1 MQDIDFNLSQ
11 FGLFLNND
19 TIFMTV
25 HISSTVK
32 TIGRKIIAGDVIEL
46 PHLKDQYALNDL
58 SYALKKF
65 YVVEDVSR
73 ASEGYS
79 PTWYPHLYRLK
90 LKQIVDGQEY
100 KDILDLPIDEEN
112 PGDGTLRDLMSS
124 YTKELEINQAVVA
137 QAESDAKLSG
147 YETRHFF
154 TLQVNENGEVEL
166 VTADLTSLDA
176 STVQELADRAM
187 RAPER
192 SGYTGYLLGDG
203 YPPNGEVFGYGLNF
217 PVESVDGDYFLR
229 TDMLPNRLFRY
240 DGTRWIKIEDKVRM
254 TMTNTDE
261 RNTQRF
267 SFINNTNVNE
277 IDGEIVEERQSLSKA
292 LRAKSDNL

>member
-1 MQDIDFNLSQ
+1 
-11 FGLFLNND
+11 
-19 TIFMTV
+19 
-25 HISSTVK
+25 
-32 TIGRKIIAGDVIEL
+32 
-46 PHLKDQYALNDL
+46 
-58 SYALKKF
+58 
-65 YVVEDVSR
+65 
-73 ASEGYS
+73 
-79 PTWYPHLYRLK
+79 
-90 LKQIVDGQEY
+90 
-100 KDILDLPIDEEN
+100 
-112 PGDGTLRDLMSS
+112 MSS

-154 TLQVNENGEVEL
+154 TLQTDENGEVEL

-254 TMTNTDE
+254 TMTNTDD